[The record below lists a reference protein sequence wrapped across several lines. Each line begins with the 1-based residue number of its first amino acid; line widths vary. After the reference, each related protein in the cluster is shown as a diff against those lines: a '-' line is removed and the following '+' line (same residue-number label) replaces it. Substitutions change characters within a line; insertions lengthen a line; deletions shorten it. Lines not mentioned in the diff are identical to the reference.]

1 MLHVDQSL
9 GNALVLPVKLLAP
22 ISTIKCAILSFFLL
36 WRKPLDV
43 LLSCNQLENNWWSRI
58 FVPSFDFLNS
68 ILGASIRGIYSPRS
82 TRSMWEVFK
91 ITWED
96 YLVLVDVQAGL
107 RIPLAV
113 KLKEKKKLGTF
124 IR

>member
-1 MLHVDQSL
+1 MLHVDQSP

-22 ISTIKCAILSFFLL
+22 ISTIKCAIFSVVFV

-43 LLSCNQLENNWWSRI
+43 LLSCNQLENNWWSRS
-58 FVPSFDFLNS
+58 FVPSFDFLSS
-68 ILGASIRGIYSPRS
+68 ILGASIQGIYSPRS
-82 TRSMWEVFK
+82 TRSMFK
-91 ITWED
+91 ITWGD
-96 YLVLVDVQAGL
+96 DLVLVDVQAGL
-107 RIPLAV
+107 RIPLAF